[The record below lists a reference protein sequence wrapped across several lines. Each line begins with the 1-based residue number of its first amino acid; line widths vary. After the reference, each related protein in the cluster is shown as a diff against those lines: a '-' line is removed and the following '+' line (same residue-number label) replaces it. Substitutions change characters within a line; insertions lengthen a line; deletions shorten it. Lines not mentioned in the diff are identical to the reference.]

1 MFVLLIFLKLNHDD
15 RLTFIFFHT
24 TNQGMK
30 DSQCERAVEYLSQT
44 SELNYLTQIVFMQ
57 YEDPTADPLSE
68 DRFHIEMFFR

>member
-1 MFVLLIFLKLNHDD
+1 
-15 RLTFIFFHT
+15 
-24 TNQGMK
+24 MK
-30 DSQCERAVEYLSQT
+30 DSQCERAVEYLSQA